1 MGYLDRLYELGN
13 NLKKAGRHITVLDYS
28 YNSVNCEVIFHRLPG
43 AYQKI
48 WTIKLSF
55 YNPDD
60 HSNDFYCYAN
70 RVRMSFD
77 AGEFAAFFHI
87 AYGGGGHMRDVIEE
101 FYENF
106 GKSINTTIPD
116 SYDGTDRDTMER
128 YIYQNESIDDRDRI
142 YIYDVRPT
150 RGVRSELNND
160 KAATLC
166 PEIYAEFREDTT
178 LSFFFSPNKDD
189 ECSLDQIIEKIKRRN
204 GV

>member
-1 MGYLDRLYELGN
+1 MGYLDRLYVLGN
-13 NLKKAGRHITVLDYS
+13 NLKSINRHITVLDYN
-28 YNSVNCEVIFHRLPG
+28 YNDVRCEVIFHRLPHPV
-43 AYQKI
+43 QKI

-55 YNPDD
+55 YNPSD
-60 HSNDFYCYAN
+60 HSNDFSCYAN

-87 AYGGGGHMRDVIEE
+87 TYGSGGHMRDIIEG
-101 FYENF
+101 FYDNF
-106 GKSINTTIPD
+106 GRSINTKIPD
-116 SYDGTDRDTMER
+116 IYAGDGRDTMER

-160 KAATLC
+160 KAAALY

-178 LSFFFSPNKDD
+178 LSFFFSPNKGE
-189 ECSLDQIIEKIKRRN
+189 ECTLDQIIEKIRRRN
-204 GV
+204 GI